1 MFDDLIPASS
11 DPFADLVPP
20 PQHKPGSVL
29 GALKRG
35 VVDNLAELPI
45 GASNAIK
52 TVVDAFGAGS
62 ETAKGFERSAQFYQ
76 DLQSPERQA
85 ERQRQAQRT
94 HAAEQSGSTWEEI
107 KAAAQN
113 FAESPLAATANA
125 AGSLV
130 PVVVAAKAAPFVA
143 VGAVPAMLTTGAVMG
158 IGAVKGG
165 IYDDQ
170 LQRGMTPEQAEAAQ
184 AYTGDNLEQIA
195 IGAGLGAL
203 ASSTGVE
210 KVLGG
215 ATSTIRNTA
224 RRVLTGAVQ
233 EAVPEAIQGGQERL
247 AANIAAQRSGFEDVP
262 TWQGVAGQATAE
274 GLAST
279 GPGGIAG
286 GVQRIADLQPAY
298 VLRPDGQGVTAID
311 PSAGPISAA
320 AAGHIHQQQ
329 AQGGLF
335 DDLGQPTQ
343 GAGQMATPD
352 QTDPFGDLIPEQQ
365 DQYPEQQQAQA
376 NALTPEAE
384 QLLAAV
390 EAGGTPAFMTRN
402 LKRVAAENGI
412 DVTPDFTPNDVVD
425 ALRQRATAAVQAPEP
440 RPFDLWRAEAPP
452 TSLQEA
458 QAAVEESRAQGY
470 DGHVVIQ
477 HGEGFG
483 FVPRDWLSTD
493 ELKAA
498 EALQPQAKRSA
509 APTNPEPASEK
520 DKWIKA
526 TVDKSRLNGSS
537 SIQLEAAPDGGVMFM
552 GDPNSNK
559 DGQALLA
566 NYQQALK
573 AGATP
578 AEIAAALKAQAKP
591 TPASSTTPAK
601 TATGKRPNNA
611 GVYWTPD
618 VERSKEPTKDGAV
631 LNVVQLDDGSWTAG
645 AGFGY
650 VGGENLAGVARQDG
664 QRAASREEAITQA
677 VGYATER
684 LDKIIARYEA
694 LPDYKD
700 SAKYIAQAKER
711 KAWLQAQLPGVGN
724 AQAEPTFAPATV
736 EDSNGKKREGFIAE
750 FDNGKG
756 GKGYIELAVDG
767 ERIYPTMVDNGLFK
781 LSDSTRGAVS
791 KAYEQA
797 IAFAEQN
804 GKAFTSDDSVTVTA
818 ARIYDSLA
826 RKGYAV
832 QKSPVARLATKPE
845 AVTERWVTDDGSP
858 VFTVAQKAPAKATTP
873 PATRATI
880 ESTRSISDGNATQQ
894 PGTQEAPAHGG
905 GPGNVPQDGPGPG
918 VRAGTGQ
925 KPARARYG
933 NPRQGAVSVVGI
945 HYSGAE
951 RQSLSGAYYGKGI
964 KGAEAERLKGLPD
977 QYRHRVHFYV
987 DEGQGV
993 FPEAGVGAYS
1003 HEVELLN
1010 LYDAKADP
1018 LGLAQGNQNDFNGF
1032 EQAVVG
1038 AGFDGYYVPQ
1048 GFGRQGVAV
1057 VIGQRTI
1064 PVTHTGPKAPKAV
1077 PQPPILSDN
1086 TLPAGQVTGARWKEL
1101 LAGRLEGVEKLDD
1114 GKRYYKDE
1122 AVRAVELESQAPEN
1136 VKQPTEKVTDYGQ
1149 KIGGSRADRW
1159 HTRGLSVADLEE
1171 MSASEAATHAKKD
1184 QVWPKLDYAALIESG
1199 MEPQAAALLKI
1210 VRDRLAAAPR
1220 KDTAQGRRDYVES
1233 IGLVRDLAREL
1244 KTEADVKRLADKVS
1258 QALGIPATMGFVE
1271 RQQPETK
1278 AKLEKLWAIYKG
1290 RSNPLNVGYADQR
1303 KARQMLSEGW
1313 PTTKKAATTTE
1324 RDTRAEPSRPHL
1336 DKLERTGA
1344 DVRNGRSITP
1354 QELAETFGFR
1364 GIEFGNWA
1372 ANDERQRAVNLAF
1385 EALHDLAGVMS
1396 VPPKALSLNG
1406 SLGVAFGARGGGKHA
1421 AHYEPGKLV
1430 INLTKTQGAGSL
1442 AHEWAHALDHYLGE
1456 LDRPDAYGG
1465 KARGAT
1471 GWTKQPE
1478 GRKHLANLRPELAAA
1493 FDKVMERIFKRER
1506 TQAEA
1511 VREVELELESR
1522 QAGIARAEQHLA
1534 KETLTAKERKEW
1546 ETWANSI
1553 KLRVVSLQ
1561 KKLAELRDEPRP
1573 AAGYGTVESSF
1584 VKQGQA
1590 LSGKSAAG
1598 YWTRPTE
1605 LFARAFESYVFDQ
1618 IKADSRV
1625 SDYLVHGV
1633 EADRYADTQRFKG
1646 NPYPTGAEREAISAA
1661 FSELVQTIQTKET
1674 GEGVALFNQATPGTI
1689 SPADKAV
1696 FGMAAE
1702 GKSTKEILEF
1712 IAAGSRSTFN
1722 RQLAR
1727 LMLAKGIEAK
1737 VTVGDPKA
1745 WKIATGPG
1753 KYAAAY
1759 SPLANTVALFR
1770 PASAERHMLHELM
1783 HAGTMQALR
1792 KNGMA
1797 SGQMKVL
1804 LRHVQK
1810 HLGKRGHYG
1819 LTNLDEFVAEAF
1831 TNRQFQEALKRIPG
1845 AELSGSRL
1853 ASAWS
1858 WFVRIV
1864 RQILG
1869 LDGKHET
1876 ALAQALELGVELMQ
1890 PATRGQRGPVR
1901 GAQGERLAPNGKPS
1915 KLSERQWHQVRT
1927 PEFKAW
1933 FGDWEKAALRDF
1945 LDGAPLAQLQTAE
1958 APHQGYAALREWAV
1972 SIFAD
1977 YGFKA
1982 IHPELGEVLMDERAV
1997 RDSMGH
2003 RINPFKAVAFKAVPD
2018 VLENGR
2024 VVHRETI
2031 GELES
2036 IYVAAPV
2043 RINGVDDIVT
2053 VLVHRDPQT
2062 QRFYL
2067 HSVATK
2073 ESLQNRKQSGALAE
2087 GQRTPG
2093 AVRSG
2098 GIESILHDV
2107 LTFKAP
2113 VSQAIDRET
2122 SEPAVLWHG
2131 SRYAGFT
2138 QFKPN
2143 ELGLI
2148 WASTDGRTAFS
2159 YSGGFTTPDLWAGE
2173 TRKGLVPVF
2182 MNVRNPAEMDAGGQ
2196 AFYDIPDVGNLG
2208 FTDWFGQQAKR
2219 DGKDGAVLRNIIDDG
2234 GMLDDEIADVGDD
2247 WIVFDPRQV
2256 KSADQNTGTF
2266 DPSDPD
2272 IRFNV
2277 AEDAPLEQPERLSMG
2292 EWLREQLTNHRSWA
2306 LGALTRDQLAD
2317 IYGKDIPEVAEFS
2330 RAVERMDQV
2339 RNTLAE
2345 QADATI
2351 ERWRKLPSAMADQLA
2366 DVMHGATLAQFDPAK
2381 QGTPKTI
2388 EEAGLLDAWAAL
2400 SPEAQALYKQVRD
2413 TYATTLG
2420 KLRNGLVA
2428 RAERAGTAGQRIAA
2442 EIRLEF
2448 DQYLA
2453 EGPYFP
2459 LARFGDFVLIAN
2471 KGAEKIVETF
2481 ESAAA
2486 REKRGRQLRA
2496 RGWRTRMTAKR
2507 EYSAATDGPSG
2518 EFVGQVLKQINGLEL
2533 PADEKAQLMDGLNQL
2548 AIAALPD
2555 QSYRRH
2561 FTHRKGTHGF
2571 NKDAMRAF
2579 ASSMQHVAHHVARV
2593 QHGDELVFTL
2603 DALNQRI
2610 KETATGDTTTL
2621 QQVSNELARRLD
2633 QMLDPN
2639 THPVAAAAGQVGF
2652 LMSLGGSVASG
2663 LVNLTQT
2670 PLVTYPWLG
2679 AKFGFDKAAAALTR
2693 ASKDY
2698 FGGRW
2703 DKWSGF
2709 VMKDGKGLTA
2719 DEQKALQ
2726 TLEEAGLISL
2736 TQAHDLAGTANTD
2749 KAASQ
2754 RSFAINRAMKIIGW
2768 TFHVPEV
2775 ANRQVSALAAYRLAR
2790 EKGLDHDAAIET
2802 TRETLQRTH
2811 FDYSASNRARFMA
2824 GNFTRVVTMFKQYSQ
2839 NMTYLLWRNAYQSL
2853 KGESPEVR
2861 REARRM
2867 LLGVAAMHFGA
2878 AGSLGLP
2885 LGVFGITPLLGLLAM
2900 GMGDED
2906 EPWDWETEYRNLLAD
2921 TLGPVGGEAIAKGPM
2936 RTLLGID
2943 LASRVGLGD
2952 LWIRS
2957 PQAEKE
2963 GRDQVEAWML
2973 TLLGPVAGYIGNMGT
2988 AAQAFSEGKTARG
3001 LEAMLP
3007 KFIASPIKAMRYE
3020 TEGVRSWRG
3029 DDLGVPLDG
3038 ADVLSVAV
3046 GFQPAKL
3053 AEMYEGR
3060 AAVKGLEAKLQGRRE
3075 ELVNMWVS
3083 ATLAGDQSM
3092 ADEALQLARAFSMK
3106 HPEMA
3111 ISGDSLRR
3119 SLQSKVRSQTLIK
3132 DGVHLALKRDV
3143 LREAGRFA
3151 NVE

>member
-1 MFDDLIPASS
+1 MFDDLIPASASS

-20 PQHKPGSVL
+20 PQHKPGSIL

-35 VVDNLAELPI
+35 AVDNLAELPI
-45 GASNAIK
+45 GAANAIK

-130 PVVVAAKAAPFVA
+130 PVVVAAKVAPLAA

-158 IGAVKGG
+158 AGAVKGG

-184 AYTGDNLEQIA
+184 AYGGENLDQIA
-195 IGAGLGAL
+195 MGAGLGAL

-215 ATSTIRNTA
+215 ATSSIRNTA

-247 AANIAAQRSGFEDVP
+247 AANLAAQRAGFEDVP

-343 GAGQMATPD
+343 GAGQMATPNQEMD
-352 QTDPFGDLIPEQQ
+352 LFDDLIPEQQ
-365 DQYPEQQQAQA
+365 DQYPDPFADLIPTSQQQAQA
-376 NALTPEAE
+376 SALTPEAE

-412 DVTPDFTPNDVVD
+412 DVTPGFTPNDVVE
-425 ALRQRATAAVQAPEP
+425 ALRKRAASPAQAPEP
-440 RPFDLWRAEAPP
+440 RPFDLWRAEAPS

-458 QAAVEESRAQGY
+458 QAAVEESRARGY

-498 EALQPQAKRSA
+498 EALQPQAKQSA
-509 APTNPEPASEK
+509 APANPEPASEK

-537 SIQLEAAPDGGVMFM
+537 GIQLEVAPDGGVMFM

-559 DGQALLA
+559 DGKALLA

-578 AEIAAALKAQAKP
+578 AEIAAALKTQAKP
-591 TPASSTTPAK
+591 TPAASTTPAK

-618 VERSKEPTKDGAV
+618 VERSKEPTKNGAV
-631 LNVVQLDDGSWTAG
+631 LNVVQLADGSWTAG

-711 KAWLQAQLPGVGN
+711 KAWLQAQLPGRGN

-756 GKGYIELAVDG
+756 GKGYIELAVNG

-781 LSDSTRGAVS
+781 LSESTRGAVS

-845 AVTERWVTDDGSP
+845 VVTDRWVTDDGSP
-858 VFTVAQKAPAKATTP
+858 VFTVAQKAPAKAATP

-880 ESTRSISDGNATQQ
+880 EPSRSNSDGNATQQ

-905 GPGNVPQDGPGPG
+905 GLGHVPQDGQGPG

-925 KPARARYG
+925 EPARARYG
-933 NPRQGAVSVVGI
+933 TPRQGAVSVVGI

-951 RQSLSGAYYGKGI
+951 RQSLSGAYYSKGI

-993 FPEAGVGAYS
+993 FPEAGVGAHS

-1010 LYDAKADP
+1010 LYDGKADP
-1018 LGLAQGNQNDFNGF
+1018 LGLAQGNQNNFNGF

-1038 AGFDGYYVPQ
+1038 AGFDGYYIPQ

-1057 VIGQRTI
+1057 VIGQHTI
-1064 PVTHTGPKAPKAV
+1064 PVTYTGPKAAPAA
-1077 PQPPILSDN
+1077 PQHPILSDPK
-1086 TLPAGQVTGARWKEL
+1086 LPAGQVTGARWKEL
-1101 LAGRLEGVEKLDD
+1101 LAGRLEGVEKLED

-1122 AVRAVELESQAPEN
+1122 AVRAAAAVKPTRPQAVELERKAVGK
-1136 VKQPTEKVTDYGQ
+1136 VKQPAEK
-1149 KIGGSRADRW
+1149 
-1159 HTRGLSVADLEE
+1159 
-1171 MSASEAATHAKKD
+1171 
-1184 QVWPKLDYAALIESG
+1184 
-1199 MEPQAAALLKI
+1199 
-1210 VRDRLAAAPR
+1210 
-1220 KDTAQGRRDYVES
+1220 
-1233 IGLVRDLAREL
+1233 
-1244 KTEADVKRLADKVS
+1244 
-1258 QALGIPATMGFVE
+1258 
-1271 RQQPETK
+1271 
-1278 AKLEKLWAIYKG
+1278 
-1290 RSNPLNVGYADQR
+1290 
-1303 KARQMLSEGW
+1303 
-1313 PTTKKAATTTE
+1313 
-1324 RDTRAEPSRPHL
+1324 
-1336 DKLERTGA
+1336 
-1344 DVRNGRSITP
+1344 
-1354 QELAETFGFR
+1354 
-1364 GIEFGNWA
+1364 
-1372 ANDERQRAVNLAF
+1372 
-1385 EALHDLAGVMS
+1385 
-1396 VPPKALSLNG
+1396 
-1406 SLGVAFGARGGGKHA
+1406 
-1421 AHYEPGKLV
+1421 
-1430 INLTKTQGAGSL
+1430 
-1442 AHEWAHALDHYLGE
+1442 
-1456 LDRPDAYGG
+1456 
-1465 KARGAT
+1465 
-1471 GWTKQPE
+1471 
-1478 GRKHLANLRPELAAA
+1478 
-1493 FDKVMERIFKRER
+1493 
-1506 TQAEA
+1506 
-1511 VREVELELESR
+1511 
-1522 QAGIARAEQHLA
+1522 
-1534 KETLTAKERKEW
+1534 
-1546 ETWANSI
+1546 
-1553 KLRVVSLQ
+1553 
-1561 KKLAELRDEPRP
+1561 
-1573 AAGYGTVESSF
+1573 
-1584 VKQGQA
+1584 
-1590 LSGKSAAG
+1590 
-1598 YWTRPTE
+1598 
-1605 LFARAFESYVFDQ
+1605 
-1618 IKADSRV
+1618 
-1625 SDYLVHGV
+1625 
-1633 EADRYADTQRFKG
+1633 
-1646 NPYPTGAEREAISAA
+1646 
-1661 FSELVQTIQTKET
+1661 VQTIQTKET
-1674 GEGVALFNQATPGTI
+1674 DKGVALFNQATPGTI

-1712 IAAGSRSTFN
+1712 IAAGSRSAFN

-1727 LMLAKGIEAK
+1727 LMLAKGIEAR
-1737 VTVGDPKA
+1737 VTVDHPKA
-1745 WKIATGPG
+1745 WKIAAGPG

-1759 SPLANTVALFR
+1759 SPKTNTVALFR
-1770 PASAERHMLHELM
+1770 PASAERHMLHEMM
-1783 HAGTMQALR
+1783 HAATMQALR

-1804 LRHVQK
+1804 FRHVQK

-1819 LTNLDEFVAEAF
+1819 LANLDEFVAEAF

-1853 ASAWS
+1853 TSAWS
-1858 WFVRIV
+1858 WFVRVV

-1869 LDGKHET
+1869 LDSKQET
-1876 ALAQALELGVELMQ
+1876 ALGQALELGVELMQ
-1890 PATRGQRGPVR
+1890 PATRGRRGPVR

-2003 RINPFKAVAFKAVPD
+2003 RINPFKAVAFKVVPD

-2024 VVHRETI
+2024 IVHRVTT

-2043 RINGVDDIVT
+2043 RIDGVDDIVT

-2073 ESLQNRKQSGALAE
+2073 ESLQNRKQSGAPAQ

-2107 LTFKAP
+2107 LTFKAA
-2113 VSQAIDRET
+2113 SQAIDRET
-2122 SEPAVLWHG
+2122 GEPAVLWHG
-2131 SRYAGFT
+2131 SRHAGFT

-2148 WASTDGRTAFS
+2148 WASTNPVTAVS
-2159 YSGGFTTPDLWAGE
+2159 YSGGFSTPDLWAGE
-2173 TRKGLVPVF
+2173 SRKGLVPVF

-2196 AFYDIPDVGNLG
+2196 AFYDLPDVGNLG

-2234 GMLDDEIADVGDD
+2234 GMLDEETDDVGDD

-2266 DPSDPD
+2266 DPNDPD

-2277 AEDAPLEQPERLSMG
+2277 AEDATLEQPERLTMG
-2292 EWLREQLTNHRSWA
+2292 EWVREQLTNHRNWA

-2330 RAVERMDQV
+2330 RTVARMDQV

-2381 QGTPKTI
+2381 KGTPKTI

-2400 SPEAQALYKQVRD
+2400 SPEAQALYKEVRD

-2442 EIRLEF
+2442 EIRLQF

-2518 EFVGQVLKQINGLEL
+2518 EFVGQVLKQISGLEL
-2533 PADEKAQLMDGLNQL
+2533 PADDKAQLMDGLNQL

-2561 FTHRKGTHGF
+2561 FTHRKGTPGF

-2579 ASSMQHVAHHVARV
+2579 ASSMLHVAHHVARV

-2610 KETATGDTTTL
+2610 KETTDADTTAM

-2633 QMLDPN
+2633 QMMNPN

-2698 FGGRW
+2698 FGGKW

-2709 VMKDGKGLTA
+2709 VMKDGKGLTG

-2726 TLEEAGLISL
+2726 SLEEAGLISL

-2754 RSFAINRAMKIIGW
+2754 RSYAINRAMKIIGW

-2790 EKGLDHDAAIET
+2790 EKGLDHDTAIET
-2802 TRETLQRTH
+2802 ARETLQRTH

-2839 NMTYLLWRNAYQSL
+2839 NMTYLLWRNAYQAL

-2885 LGVFGITPLLGLLAM
+2885 LGVFGITPLLGLLAL
-2900 GMGDED
+2900 GMGDDD
-2906 EPWDWETEYRNLLAD
+2906 EPWDWQTEYRNLLAD
-2921 TLGPVGGEAIAKGPM
+2921 TFGPAGGEAIAKGPL

-3007 KFIASPIKAMRYE
+3007 KFIASPIKAMRFE

-3038 ADVLSVAV
+3038 ADVLAVAV
-3046 GFQPAKL
+3046 GFQPAQI

-3060 AAVKGLEAKLQGRRE
+3060 AAIKGLEAKLQGRRE

-3083 ATLAGDQSM
+3083 ATLAGDQSI

-3119 SLQSKVRSQTLIK
+3119 SLQSKVRSQAQIK
-3132 DGVHLALKRDV
+3132 DGAYLVPKREV

-3151 NVE
+3151 NVG